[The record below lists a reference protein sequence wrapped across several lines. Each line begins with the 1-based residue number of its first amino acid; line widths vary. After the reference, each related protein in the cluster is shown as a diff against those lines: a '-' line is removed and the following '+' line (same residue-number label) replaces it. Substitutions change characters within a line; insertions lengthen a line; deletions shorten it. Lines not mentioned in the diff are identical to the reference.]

1 MASVHLCT
9 QSANFQKIRRHF
21 YTTTSPPVPRIT
33 SITNPCCYHFSSL
46 RSCQKR
52 AVPGRNAYIA
62 CDVHTSAEGSICA
75 SAAKQ
80 ESPLKIGIIG
90 MGTFGQFLSEAFQR
104 QGHNILATSRS
115 DYSEYCQEHGIEFFQ
130 QLNDLCDA
138 QPDVLLICSSILS
151 TEKIVRGIPFH
162 KLKPNTIIAD
172 VLSVKLFPKNL
183 LLEVVPSG
191 FGILCTHPMFG
202 KFSAKNG
209 WAGLRFAYEKVR
221 ISESSIQEKK
231 CEQFLDIFRDER
243 CKMVEMSCEEHD
255 EYAAESQFVTHTVA
269 RILSNMNL
277 EATPIDTKGYETLVQ
292 LTNTTVSD
300 SSDLYDGLF
309 LYNVNSARQ
318 IKKFEEAFD
327 GVKKT
332 LFAKLRASFA
342 RQMEDAAVSTEEQM
356 VPAQSTQFLPSSE
369 KVLTNV
375 SSFSLVDE
383 EVRSAQ
389 LI

>member
-1 MASVHLCT
+1 MASVHLCNP
-9 QSANFQKIRRHF
+9 SSNFQQTRKQL
-21 YTTTSPPVPRIT
+21 YTSTASTVFQITT
-33 SITNPCCYHFSSL
+33 PCCQSFSSL
-46 RSCQKR
+46 RSCQQR
-52 AVPGRNAYIA
+52 ALSRRHASIQ
-62 CDVHTSAEGSICA
+62 CKVHSSTEGSEYA
-75 SAAKQ
+75 Q
-80 ESPLKIGIIG
+80 DQSPLRIGIIG
-90 MGTFGQFLSEAFQR
+90 MGTFGKFLAEAFQR

-115 DYSEYCQEHGIEFFQ
+115 DYSEYCQMHGIEFFQ

-138 QPDVLLICSSILS
+138 QPDVLLVCSSILS

-162 KLKPNTIIAD
+162 RLKPNTIITD

-202 KFSAKNG
+202 KFSAKDG
-209 WAGLRFAYEKVR
+209 WGGLRFAYEKVR
-221 ISESSIQEKK
+221 VAENNIQEQK
-231 CEQFLDIFRDER
+231 CERFLDIFRDEG

-255 EYAAESQFVTHTVA
+255 EHAAESQFVTHTVA

-277 EATPIDTKGYETLVQ
+277 EPTPIDTKGYETLMH

-318 IKKFEEAFD
+318 IKKFEESFD
-327 GVKKT
+327 NVKKT
-332 LFAKLRASFA
+332 LFAKLRESFQRQLEEAAS
-342 RQMEDAAVSTEEQM
+342 SSEEKPM
-356 VPAQSTQFLPSSE
+356 VPVQSTQFLPSSE
-369 KVLTNV
+369 KVMTSI

-383 EVRSAQ
+383 EVRSRTAEAQ